1 MRVTFLGTGTSS
13 GIPVLGCCCPVC
25 SSEDPRNRRLRVS
38 LLFEW
43 NGATIVVDTGPDFRY
58 QMLRARVQRLDAVL
72 FTHTHADHLLGL
84 DDIRI
89 YCFRAGRRIPIF
101 GERLA
106 LDRIFRVFD
115 YAFAEKYEG
124 GGVPH
129 LELREIRVGEPFL
142 LFGRSVLPLR
152 VWHGSTPVVA
162 YRIGSF
168 AHATDC
174 SEIPPATMD
183 LLTGLDVLVLDALR
197 PRPHSTH
204 FSIAE
209 AVAVAEKLQPKR
221 TYFVH
226 MTHDVDHA
234 TINAQLPAGMELAYD
249 GLVLEV

>member
-13 GIPVLGCCCPVC
+13 GVPVLGCRCPVC
-25 SSEDPRNRRLRVS
+25 SSEDRRNRRLRVS

-43 NGATIVVDTGPDFRY
+43 NGANIVVDTGPDFRY
-58 QMLRARVQRLDAVL
+58 QMLRARVHHLDAVL

-89 YCFRAGRRIPIF
+89 YCFRAGRRIPVF
-101 GERLA
+101 GERAA

-129 LELREIRVGEPFL
+129 LELHEIRVGEPFV

-162 YRIGSF
+162 YRIGKF
-168 AHATDC
+168 AYATDC
-174 SEIPPATMD
+174 SEIPLATMNQ
-183 LLTGLDVLVLDALR
+183 LTGLDVLVLDALR

-226 MTHDVDHA
+226 MTHDVDHV
-234 TINAQLPAGMELAYD
+234 TVNAQLPPGMELAYD